1 MHRVK
6 EPQRNTLLPPYGHTK
21 RMGISTVPATPPAS
35 LAESMLG
42 LKIRPRIEC
51 YFENTHFIA
60 ASPALTLQ
68 IRVNAAPIQCTRMPK
83 IERTKKSTPNQKTS
97 GRTKKKAQI
106 LILDST
112 GKSKGESAHFSLQQN
127 QRRN

>member
-21 RMGISTVPATPPAS
+21 RMGIRTGPATPPAS
-35 LAESMLG
+35 LPESMLG
-42 LKIRPRIEC
+42 LNIRPRIEC

-68 IRVNAAPIQCTRMPK
+68 IRVNAEPIQCTRMPN
-83 IERTKKSTPNQKTS
+83 IERTKKSTPNQKNQ
-97 GRTKKKAQI
+97 RENKNKAQI
-106 LILDST
+106 LMLDST
-112 GKSKGESAHFSLQQN
+112 GRSKGESAHFSLQQN